1 MNNIQ
6 KLQAWVDEEKKKGLI
21 DIKFFPSEN
30 VIRQV
35 FGLSPVQEPDVDF
48 EAVAGDLLALLTGSA
63 ESEDIT
69 NKDL

>member
-1 MNNIQ
+1 MTNIQ
-6 KLQAWVDEEKKKGLI
+6 KLQAWVDEEKKNGLI

-35 FGLSPVQEPDVDF
+35 FGLSPVQEPDVDL
-48 EAVAGDLLALLTGSA
+48 EAAAGDVLALLSGSI

-69 NKDL
+69 NENL